1 MLWKFHLMLKK
12 NLNIFWLKIIRFLS
26 FLFLYA
32 EAKKNLIKY
41 LTSSAV
47 IITSFLS
54 YFEQISFFY
63 MKSFKMDSFSSK
75 RNVTIFPIWFFWSYG
90 TYTDTQVHNYMKLTL
105 WHIYSKYK
113 MKKTWLFEL
122 VLNTSV
128 KPLDDWLFD
137 IPVVTMT

>member
-1 MLWKFHLMLKK
+1 MLKK

-54 YFEQISFFY
+54 YFEQMSFFY

-75 RNVTIFPIWFFWSYG
+75 RNVPGNNFSNLIFLKLWYIYR
-90 TYTDTQVHNYMKLTL
+90 YT
-105 WHIYSKYK
+105 S
-113 MKKTWLFEL
+113 
-122 VLNTSV
+122 S
-128 KPLDDWLFD
+128 
-137 IPVVTMT
+137 